1 MIVILKDFP
10 WLYLL
15 YVLLEL
21 LLGCFKLVMLI
32 NFSALLILELWG
44 AKMHIAQIA
53 ILTCV
58 LGLNWRVFD

>member
-1 MIVILKDFP
+1 MILVLKDWP
-10 WLYLL
+10 WIYLL

-21 LLGCFKLVMLI
+21 LLKNFKLVMLI
-32 NFSALLILELWG
+32 NFSALWVLELWG